1 MQNSYQMKKGNVA
14 LTKFFECETT
24 EEHTSFPK
32 VRVIAE
38 IVIDRGEIHL
48 VNTDEI
54 KAALENAVKN
64 AVWYCAK
71 KPSAETG
78 HESNS

>member
-14 LTKFFECETT
+14 LTNFFECETT

-32 VRVIAE
+32 VRVVAE
-38 IVIDRGEIHL
+38 IVIDRGKIHH

-54 KAALENAVKN
+54 KAELENAVKN

-78 HESNS
+78 HESV